1 MEQYDKI
8 MRILTDVSHRVKT
21 RDDAAHE
28 ILLLFSVSECS
39 HQFIKVDEDYGHDK
53 EVCIDCGIVKVRL

>member
-1 MEQYDKI
+1 MEKYDEI

-21 RDDAAHE
+21 RDKAANE

-39 HQFIKVDEDYGHDK
+39 HQFIKEYEDWGHDK